1 MDREL
6 FRTTCEKIVSQAA
19 APAGGRGASGGIGT
33 LGEKTLHA
41 VLKHY
46 YEPDISCHE
55 VKIGSY
61 VADIFREN
69 AVTEIQTRQFN
80 KLRDKLD
87 YFLEQ
92 YTVTV
97 VYPIPRTKWLIWMNG
112 TTGEVTKRRKS
123 PKVGTAFDAFGELY
137 KIKSRLCHPRLRI
150 CLALLDIEEYRLLNG
165 WSRDRK
171 KGSWR
176 YDRIPV
182 DIAGELI
189 ITSPADYAQ
198 LIPASLHG
206 SFTSGDFKAAA
217 GIRLHDA
224 QTALNVLH
232 AVGALARTGKKGS
245 AYLYEKIY

>member
-1 MDREL
+1 MDRAL
-6 FRTTCEKIVSQAA
+6 FRAACEKIASQAE
-19 APAGGRGASGGIGT
+19 APAGGHGASGGIGT

-55 VKIGSY
+55 IKVGSY

-87 YFLEQ
+87 FFLEQ

-97 VYPIPRTKWLIWMNG
+97 VYPIPRTKWLIWMDE

-123 PKVGTAFDAFGELY
+123 PKVGTAFDAFFELY

-150 CLALLDIEEYRLLNG
+150 CLVLLDMEEYRLLNG
-165 WSRDRK
+165 WSRNK
-171 KGSWR
+171 KKAPGGTTGFRW
-176 YDRIPV
+176 
-182 DIAGELI
+182 
-189 ITSPADYAQ
+189 TSP
-198 LIPASLHG
+198 G
-206 SFTSGDFKAAA
+206 S
-217 GIRLHDA
+217 
-224 QTALNVLH
+224 
-232 AVGALARTGKKGS
+232 
-245 AYLYEKIY
+245 